1 MVRNKRISRI
11 TLTCISILILLS
23 LSLPISVSHTY
34 KVSAAGLSPR
44 TTMHIANPPTTPFLP
59 LSSFHLRG
67 IDGPYHTKGN
77 LILGVDNQPYLF
89 HGIARDDLEY
99 LCTSD
104 GHYTQ
109 QELAYMGLGNN
120 TAHATYWGGNIVRL
134 PLSENF
140 WLYGS
145 TVQSCS
151 PTHYQT
157 MLKSIVDT
165 LTSLNLNV
173 MLDLQWSNAGGQ
185 SQDAGDAW
193 AMPDQDSV
201 TFWHQVAG
209 TYKNYKNV
217 LFELFNEPHMFPSSW
232 QCWRN
237 GCQIIKDYSGPG
249 GHDHGRYSYQSV
261 GMQTLLDTVRQSGA
275 TNLAI
280 VGGINWGFD
289 LSQVPTYHLSG
300 TNVVY
305 DTHPYP
311 YGDKQPAHWESAFG
325 KVSSTYPVISAES
338 GEYDCKTTFV
348 NQLLDYFDAHNI
360 GWISWAWVPPVGDAC
375 TYPRLVVD
383 LNGFPTTHMGLY
395 IYQYLHTYIALS
407 AGEEIPYKIK

>member
-1 MVRNKRISRI
+1 MVRSKRISPI
-11 TLTCISILILLS
+11 TLTCMSMLVLISLFLLIS
-23 LSLPISVSHTY
+23 ASHTY
-34 KVSAAGLSPR
+34 SASAAVLS
-44 TTMHIANPPTTPFLP
+44 PPTTMRVANHIATSYLP
-59 LSSFHLRG
+59 LGNFHLRG
-67 IDGPYHTKGN
+67 IDGPYHTQGN
-77 LILGVDNQPYLF
+77 LILGADGQPYLF

-109 QELAYMGLGNN
+109 QELAYMGWGKNS
-120 TAHATYWGGNIVRL
+120 AHATYWGGNIVRL

-145 TVQSCS
+145 TAQSCS
-151 PTHYQT
+151 PTQYQT
-157 MLKSIVDT
+157 MLKSVVDI

-185 SQDAGDAW
+185 SQGAGDAW

-201 TFWHQVAG
+201 TFWHHVASA
-209 TYKNYKNV
+209 YKNYQNV
-217 LFELFNEPHMFPSSW
+217 LFELFNEPHMYPNSW
-232 QCWRN
+232 SCWRN
-237 GCQIIKDYSGPG
+237 GCQIVKDNSGPG

-275 TNLAI
+275 NNLAI
-280 VGGINWGFD
+280 VGGTDWGFD

-300 TNVVY
+300 ANVVY

-311 YGDKQPAHWESAFG
+311 YGGKQPSDWESAFG
-325 KVSSTYPVISAES
+325 KVSATYPVISTES

-348 NQLLDYFDAHNI
+348 SQLLDYFDAHDI
-360 GWISWAWVPPVGDAC
+360 GWISWAWVPPVGDVC
-375 TYPRLVVD
+375 SYPRMVVD
-383 LNGFPTTHMGLY
+383 LNGFPTAYTGLY
-395 IYQYLHTYIALS
+395 IYQYLHTYMALL
-407 AGEEIPYKIK
+407 AGEEIPSKIK